1 MHVSV
6 PQTNGYKAVI
16 ITFTCCS
23 INLLYDEILGSQI
36 TCAKVLHPKGEFYS
50 FLVSL
55 FLEIAMPFR
64 LLGDHEYL
72 GFFIRPYLSNR
83 GYVLA

>member
-1 MHVSV
+1 ML
-6 PQTNGYKAVI
+6 QANGYKAVI

-23 INLLYDEILGSQI
+23 INLLYDEILDSQI

-50 FLVSL
+50 SLVSL
-55 FLEIAMPFR
+55 FLEIAVPFR
-64 LLGDHEYL
+64 LLGDHKYL
-72 GFFIRPYLSNR
+72 GFFIRHHLTSR